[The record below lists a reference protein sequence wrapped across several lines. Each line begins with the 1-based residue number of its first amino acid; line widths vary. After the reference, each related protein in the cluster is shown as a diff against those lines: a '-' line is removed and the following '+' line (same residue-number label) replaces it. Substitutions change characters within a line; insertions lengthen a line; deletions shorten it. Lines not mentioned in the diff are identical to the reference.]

1 MYIEN
6 INEPKDVKELS
17 IPQLEVLADEMRQA
31 LLKRAS
37 KHGGHFG
44 PNFGKIGRAHV

>member
-37 KHGGHFG
+37 KLWYGGGNNSTSLRF
-44 PNFGKIGRAHV
+44 

>member
-17 IPQLEVLADEMRQA
+17 IPQLGECESFSV
-31 LLKRAS
+31 
-37 KHGGHFG
+37 
-44 PNFGKIGRAHV
+44 N

>member
-17 IPQLEVLADEMRQA
+17 IPQLEVMADEKRQA
-31 LLKRAS
+31 LL
-37 KHGGHFG
+37 
-44 PNFGKIGRAHV
+44 